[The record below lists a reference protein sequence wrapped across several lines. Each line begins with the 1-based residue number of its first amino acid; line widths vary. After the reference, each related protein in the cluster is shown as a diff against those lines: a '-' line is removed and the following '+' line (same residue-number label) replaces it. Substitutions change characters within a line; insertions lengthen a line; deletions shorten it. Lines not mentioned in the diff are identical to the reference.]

1 MPIDTPQL
9 AITLRSALARVAE
22 PALSSSEFFLR
33 KAGEGAQKKRRSA
46 K

>member
-22 PALSSSEFFLR
+22 PALSSREVFLR
-33 KAGEGAQKKRRSA
+33 KAGGGAQKKGRRA